1 MKGAMGSDHQRGE
14 ARRTDASGRSST
26 PRRGAPL
33 ELRRSRAEA
42 ERLVADMGG
51 TAALPR
57 RNGELV
63 FETPWE
69 SQAFGMAIALSNQ
82 GHYDW
87 EEFRQRLIVEIGDW
101 EGSDEE
107 ERAVWNYYRH
117 WLASFEALVKER
129 GLLSEEEIEE
139 RTAELA
145 SGERDDHHH

>member
-1 MKGAMGSDHQRGE
+1 MGTDRQGEEAHQAPNAVE
-14 ARRTDASGRSST
+14 RSST

-33 ELRRSRAEA
+33 ELRRSRAKA
-42 ERLVADMGG
+42 ERMVADMGG

-69 SQAFGMAIALSNQ
+69 SQAFGMAIAASNQ

-87 EEFRQRLIVEIGDW
+87 EEFRERLISEIGDW
-101 EGSDEE
+101 ERSDED

-117 WLASFEALVKER
+117 WLASFEALVKDR
-129 GLLSEEEIEE
+129 GLLSEEEIDK
-139 RTAELA
+139 RTSEFV
-145 SGERDDHHH
+145 SGARDDHHH

>member
-1 MKGAMGSDHQRGE
+1 MGSDHQGE
-14 ARRTDASGRSST
+14 RRAPGTPGRTST

-33 ELRRSRAEA
+33 ELRRSRAKA

-51 TAALPR
+51 PAALPR

-87 EEFRQRLIVEIGDW
+87 EEFRQRLISEIGDW
-101 EGSDEE
+101 ERSDED

-117 WLASFEALVKER
+117 WLASLEALVKDR
-129 GLLSEEEIEE
+129 GLLSEKEIDE
-139 RTAELA
+139 RTAEFV
-145 SGERDDHHH
+145 SGARGDHHH